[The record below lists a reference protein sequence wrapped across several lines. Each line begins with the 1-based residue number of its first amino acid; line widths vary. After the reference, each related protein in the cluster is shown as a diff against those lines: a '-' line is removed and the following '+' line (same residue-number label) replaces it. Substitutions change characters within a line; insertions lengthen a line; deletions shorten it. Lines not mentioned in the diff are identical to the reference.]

1 MKFLAKTVALA
12 LALALSSAA
21 LAQEPE
27 LINEIA
33 VRINNDIITRADY
46 MAALADFRSGLERQM
61 QAQGKGKAEIDAE
74 FDKVKPSILDA
85 MIDEILLQQKAK
97 EFGIDVEA
105 DVNQRMRQIAEQNG
119 IKNVLEF
126 EKVLRQQGIDPEGA
140 RATIRK
146 DFQQQYVFQRE
157 VLAPIYQSLT
167 EKEKR
172 DFYEK
177 NKASIA
183 RPGEVTLSEVFLSLD
198 GYTATEVEQRA
209 RRLVEELR
217 AGLNFTEAVQRY
229 SPSTRATRAQNGK
242 LGSYKI
248 ADKES
253 ELAPDLAKAISTLKA
268 GEYTEPIRLQDG
280 YQIIRVDERKE
291 PTILPYEDKEV
302 QNWVARAATYE
313 KAEAERKK
321 YMKKLREEA
330 YIKISKGYLTAQA
343 EEDKQEEKK
352 N

>member
-1 MKFLAKTVALA
+1 MKYLVKIVALTIV
-12 LALALSSAA
+12 LSLSTAA

-27 LINEIA
+27 LVNEIA

-46 MAALADFRSGLERQM
+46 LAALADLKAGLTRQM
-61 QAQGKGKAEIDAE
+61 QAQGKNQAEIDQE
-74 FDKVKPSILDA
+74 FEKIKPTVLDA

-105 DVNQRMRQIAEQNG
+105 DINQRMAQIAKDYNLP
-119 IKNVLEF
+119 NVLEL
-126 EKVLRQQGIDPEGA
+126 EKAMRQQGVDPEGA
-140 RATIRK
+140 RASLRK
-146 DFQQQYVFQRE
+146 EFQQQYVFQRE
-157 VLAPIYQSLT
+157 ILAPIYNSLT

-177 NKASIA
+177 NKANIA
-183 RPGEVTLSEVFLSLD
+183 KPGEVELSEVFLSLE

-217 AGLNFTEAVQRY
+217 AGLSFNEAVQRY

-242 LGSYKI
+242 LGKY
-248 ADKES
+248 AMGDKES
-253 ELAPDLAKAISTLKA
+253 ELAPDIAKAISTLKV

-280 YQIIRVDERKE
+280 YQIIRVDARKD
-291 PTILPYEDKEV
+291 PAIMPYEDKEV
-302 QNWVARAATYE
+302 QNWVSRAATYE
-313 KAEAERKK
+313 KAEGERKK
-321 YMKKLREEA
+321 YMKKLRSEA
-330 YIKISKGYLTAQA
+330 YIKVTKGYLTAQA
-343 EEDKQEEKK
+343 EDEKKEDKK